1 MADIQS
7 HDPLGKSA
15 GQPGSTK
22 PQASSGGS
30 AIADQAR
37 ETLRTATDRAS
48 ETWDDVSKRGTD
60 YYRQGS
66 RLVGDADSATLASL
80 FIAGGIGFG
89 IGWLVFGQHSRSGD
103 YVARRMSHS
112 SERDH

>member
-1 MADIQS
+1 MATPI
-7 HDPLGKSA
+7 PAKAVLEFT
-15 GQPGSTK
+15 PR
-22 PQASSGGS
+22 P
-30 AIADQAR
+30 R
-37 ETLRTATDRAS
+37 TLP
-48 ETWDDVSKRGTD
+48 TD